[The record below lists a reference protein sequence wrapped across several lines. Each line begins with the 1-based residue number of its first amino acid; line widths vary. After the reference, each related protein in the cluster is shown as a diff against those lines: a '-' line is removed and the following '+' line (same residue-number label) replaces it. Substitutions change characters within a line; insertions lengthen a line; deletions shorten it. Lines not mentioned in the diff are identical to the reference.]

1 MPEAVKWRITLGML
15 AGVITRDEIRSTY
28 DTIRPCIRRTPV
40 VRVDLSELDPAGP
53 ALPVVT
59 LKLEQL
65 QCAGSFKARGAFA
78 NLLLRDVP
86 PAGVV
91 AASGGNHGVAVA
103 YAAHR
108 RGVPARIFVP
118 TVSAP
123 AKMERIR
130 QLGAELMVTG
140 ERYAD
145 ALDAAQAW
153 VESSGAMSV
162 HAFDQRETLLGQGTL
177 ALELAGQAPEMG
189 PEMGTA
195 LDTVLVPVGGGGLIG
210 GIAAYFAG
218 AVRVIGVE
226 PDGAPTLTRARA
238 EGRPADA
245 PAEGV
250 AADALAP
257 RRVGEL
263 VFPITQAY
271 VEDVVLVDDA
281 SILAAQRALWQA
293 ARIAAEPAASVGI
306 AALLTGAY
314 KPAPGE
320 HVAVVI
326 SGANM
331 APSQL
336 ESAAWLRH
344 VPAPFGIIE
353 IFGRT
358 DLGSRTWIRDT
369 LLLCGSSSRPRP
381 TTRPAC
387 SPCRGLNRWWNGR
400 TSGWSRSGSGASRG
414 TWSASSTTT
423 ARCTPSRS
431 SASGWPGAST
441 GCSGRWPS

>member
-1 MPEAVKWRITLGML
+1 M
-15 AGVITRDEIRSTY
+15 ITREDIRGTY
-28 DTIRPCIRRTPV
+28 ETIRPYIRRTPV
-40 VRVDLSELDPAGP
+40 VQLDLGDLDPAAGE
-53 ALPVVT
+53 LPPIT

-65 QCAGSFKARGAFA
+65 QCAGSFKARGAFT

-108 RGVPARIFVP
+108 LGLPARIFVP

-123 AKMERIR
+123 AKIERIR
-130 QLGAELMVTG
+130 QLGAELVVTG
-140 ERYAD
+140 DRYAD
-145 ALDAAQAW
+145 ALAAAQAW
-153 VESSGAMSV
+153 VETSGAMSV
-162 HAFDQRETLLGQGTL
+162 HAFDQRETLLGQGTV
-177 ALELAGQAPEMG
+177 ALELTAQARGPDDAG
-189 PEMGTA
+189 

-210 GIAAYFAG
+210 GIAAWFAG
-218 AVRVIGVE
+218 STRVIGVE

-238 EGRPADA
+238 EGGPADA

-271 VEDVVLVDDA
+271 VEDVVLVGDA
-281 SILAAQRALWQA
+281 AILAAQRALWQA
-293 ARIAAEPAASVGI
+293 ARIAAEPAASVGV

-320 HVAVVI
+320 GVAVVI

-331 APSQL
+331 DPAQL
-336 ESAAWLRH
+336 G
-344 VPAPFGIIE
+344 V
-353 IFGRT
+353 
-358 DLGSRTWIRDT
+358 
-369 LLLCGSSSRPRP
+369 
-381 TTRPAC
+381 
-387 SPCRGLNRWWNGR
+387 
-400 TSGWSRSGSGASRG
+400 
-414 TWSASSTTT
+414 
-423 ARCTPSRS
+423 
-431 SASGWPGAST
+431 
-441 GCSGRWPS
+441 

>member
-1 MPEAVKWRITLGML
+1 ML
-15 AGVITRDEIRSTY
+15 ADVISRDDIRGTY
-28 DTIRPCIRRTPV
+28 DTIRPFIRRTPV
-40 VRVDLSELDPAGP
+40 VRIDLSDLDPAGTD
-53 ALPVVT
+53 LPVVT

-123 AKMERIR
+123 AKIERIR
-130 QLGAELMVTG
+130 RLGAELVVTG

-145 ALDAAQAW
+145 ALAAAQAW
-153 VESSGAMSV
+153 AESSGAMSV
-162 HAFDQRETLLGQGTL
+162 HAFDQRETLLGQGTV
-177 ALELAGQAPEMG
+177 ALELAAQAPEMG
-189 PEMGTA
+189 PEMDRA

-218 AVRVIGVE
+218 TVRVIGVE
-226 PDGAPTLTRARA
+226 PEGAPTLTRARA

-245 PAEGV
+245 SAEGV

-271 VEDVVLVDDA
+271 VEDVALVDDA

-331 APSQL
+331 ASAQL
-336 ESAAWLRH
+336 ESQL
-344 VPAPFGIIE
+344 
-353 IFGRT
+353 
-358 DLGSRTWIRDT
+358 D
-369 LLLCGSSSRPRP
+369 
-381 TTRPAC
+381 
-387 SPCRGLNRWWNGR
+387 
-400 TSGWSRSGSGASRG
+400 
-414 TWSASSTTT
+414 
-423 ARCTPSRS
+423 
-431 SASGWPGAST
+431 
-441 GCSGRWPS
+441 

>member
-1 MPEAVKWRITLGML
+1 
-15 AGVITRDEIRSTY
+15 VITRDDIRSTY
-28 DTIRPCIRRTPV
+28 DTIRPYIRRTPV
-40 VRVDLSELDPAGP
+40 VQLDLGDLDPAAGE
-53 ALPVVT
+53 LPGIT

-108 RGVPARIFVP
+108 LAVAARIFVP
-118 TVSAP
+118 TVSNP

-130 QLGAELMVTG
+130 QLGAELVVTG
-140 ERYAD
+140 DRYAD
-145 ALDAAQAW
+145 ALAAAQSW
-153 VESSGAMSV
+153 EQSSGAMSV

-177 ALELAGQAPEMG
+177 GLELAGQADQP
-189 PEMGTA
+189 
-195 LDTVLVPVGGGGLIG
+195 DTVLVPVGGGGLIG
-210 GIAAYFAG
+210 GVASWFAG
-218 AVRVIGVE
+218 SARVIGVE

-263 VFPITQAY
+263 VFPITQAH
-271 VEDVVLVDDA
+271 VEDVVLVGDTA
-281 SILAAQRALWQA
+281 ILAAQRALWQA

-320 HVAVVI
+320 RVAVVI

-331 APSQL
+331 APAQL
-336 ESAAWLRH
+336 
-344 VPAPFGIIE
+344 
-353 IFGRT
+353 
-358 DLGSRTWIRDT
+358 
-369 LLLCGSSSRPRP
+369 
-381 TTRPAC
+381 
-387 SPCRGLNRWWNGR
+387 
-400 TSGWSRSGSGASRG
+400 GA
-414 TWSASSTTT
+414 
-423 ARCTPSRS
+423 
-431 SASGWPGAST
+431 
-441 GCSGRWPS
+441 

>member
-1 MPEAVKWRITLGML
+1 
-15 AGVITRDEIRSTY
+15 VITRKEILATY
-28 DTIRPCIRRTPV
+28 DTIRPWIRRTPV
-40 VRVDLSELDPAGP
+40 VQLELGE
-53 ALPVVT
+53 LPSVT

-103 YAAHR
+103 YAANR

-130 QLGAELMVTG
+130 QLGAELVVTG
-140 ERYAD
+140 DRYAD
-145 ALDAAQAW
+145 ALAAAQDW
-153 VESSGAMSV
+153 VASSGAMSV

-177 ALELAGQAPEMG
+177 GLELARQTEQ
-189 PEMGTA
+189 
-195 LDTVLVPVGGGGLIG
+195 LDTVLVAVGGGGLIG
-210 GIAAYFAG
+210 GVAAWFGG
-218 AVRVIGVE
+218 ATRVIGVE
-226 PDGAPTLTRARA
+226 PDGAPTLTLARA
-238 EGRPADA
+238 AGQPADA

-263 VFPITQAY
+263 MFPIAQAY
-271 VEDVVLVDDA
+271 VEDVVLVDDDA
-281 SILAAQRALWQA
+281 ILSAQRVLWQT

-320 HVAVVI
+320 HVTVVI

-331 APSQL
+331 SPGQL
-336 ESAAWLRH
+336 GE
-344 VPAPFGIIE
+344 
-353 IFGRT
+353 
-358 DLGSRTWIRDT
+358 
-369 LLLCGSSSRPRP
+369 
-381 TTRPAC
+381 
-387 SPCRGLNRWWNGR
+387 
-400 TSGWSRSGSGASRG
+400 AS
-414 TWSASSTTT
+414 
-423 ARCTPSRS
+423 
-431 SASGWPGAST
+431 
-441 GCSGRWPS
+441 

>member
-1 MPEAVKWRITLGML
+1 
-15 AGVITRDEIRSTY
+15 VITRDDIRSTY
-28 DTIRPCIRRTPV
+28 ETIRPYIRRTPV
-40 VRVDLSELDPAGP
+40 VQLDLSELDPDGN
-53 ALPVVT
+53 ALPTAT
-59 LKLEQL
+59 LKLEYL

-123 AKMERIR
+123 AKIERIR
-130 QLGAELMVTG
+130 RLGAELVVTG
-140 ERYAD
+140 DRYAD
-145 ALDAAQAW
+145 ALAAAQAW
-153 VESSGAMSV
+153 TESSGAMSV

-177 ALELAGQAPEMG
+177 ALELAEQAARPG
-189 PEMGTA
+189 PE

-210 GIAAYFAG
+210 GIASWFAG
-218 AVRVIGVE
+218 ATRVIGVE

-245 PAEGV
+245 PCEGV

-281 SILAAQRALWQA
+281 SILAAQRALWEA
-293 ARIAAEPAASVGI
+293 ARITAEPAASVGI
-306 AALLTGAY
+306 AALLAGLY

-331 APSQL
+331 
-336 ESAAWLRH
+336 SAAQ
-344 VPAPFGIIE
+344 
-353 IFGRT
+353 
-358 DLGSRTWIRDT
+358 LG
-369 LLLCGSSSRPRP
+369 
-381 TTRPAC
+381 
-387 SPCRGLNRWWNGR
+387 
-400 TSGWSRSGSGASRG
+400 
-414 TWSASSTTT
+414 
-423 ARCTPSRS
+423 
-431 SASGWPGAST
+431 
-441 GCSGRWPS
+441 

>member
-1 MPEAVKWRITLGML
+1 ML
-15 AGVITRDEIRSTY
+15 AGVITRDEIRETY
-28 DTIRPCIRRTPV
+28 DTIRPFIRRTPV
-40 VRVDLSELDPAGP
+40 VRIDLSELDPSGP
-53 ALPVVT
+53 ALPAVT

-108 RGVPARIFVP
+108 RSVPARIFVP

-130 QLGAELMVTG
+130 QLGAELIVTG

-145 ALDAAQAW
+145 ALAAAQAW
-153 VESSGAMSV
+153 VQSSGAMSV
-162 HAFDQRETLLGQGTL
+162 HAFDQRETLLGQGTV
-177 ALELAGQAPEMG
+177 ALELAAQAPEMG
-189 PEMGTA
+189 PEMDRA

-218 AVRVIGVE
+218 TVRVIGVE
-226 PDGAPTLTRARA
+226 PEGAPTLTRARA

-245 PAEGV
+245 SAEGV

-293 ARIAAEPAASVGI
+293 VRIAAEPAASVGI

-336 ESAAWLRH
+336 ESQ
-344 VPAPFGIIE
+344 
-353 IFGRT
+353 
-358 DLGSRTWIRDT
+358 LG
-369 LLLCGSSSRPRP
+369 
-381 TTRPAC
+381 
-387 SPCRGLNRWWNGR
+387 
-400 TSGWSRSGSGASRG
+400 
-414 TWSASSTTT
+414 
-423 ARCTPSRS
+423 
-431 SASGWPGAST
+431 
-441 GCSGRWPS
+441 

>member
-1 MPEAVKWRITLGML
+1 MIS
-15 AGVITRDEIRSTY
+15 RDDISATY
-28 DTIRPCIRRTPV
+28 DTIRPYIRRTPV
-40 VRVDLSELDPAGP
+40 VKIDLSELDPAGTELP
-53 ALPVVT
+53 AVT

-78 NLLLRDVP
+78 NLLLREVP

-103 YAAHR
+103 YAASR
-108 RGVPARIFVP
+108 VGSGGKQRGVPARIFVP

-130 QLGAELMVTG
+130 RLGAELVVTG
-140 ERYAD
+140 DRYAD
-145 ALDAAQAW
+145 ALAAAQAW
-153 VESSGAMSV
+153 EQSSGAMSV
-162 HAFDQRETLLGQGTL
+162 HAFDQLQTLLGQGTL
-177 ALELAGQAPEMG
+177 ALELAGQAGELDAG
-189 PEMGTA
+189 G

-210 GIAAYFAG
+210 GIASWFAG
-218 AVRVIGVE
+218 SVQVIGVE

-271 VEDVVLVDDA
+271 VEDVVLVGDA
-281 SILAAQRALWQA
+281 AILAAQRALWQA

-320 HVAVVI
+320 RVAVVI

-331 APSQL
+331 DPAQL
-336 ESAAWLRH
+336 
-344 VPAPFGIIE
+344 
-353 IFGRT
+353 
-358 DLGSRTWIRDT
+358 
-369 LLLCGSSSRPRP
+369 
-381 TTRPAC
+381 
-387 SPCRGLNRWWNGR
+387 
-400 TSGWSRSGSGASRG
+400 GA
-414 TWSASSTTT
+414 
-423 ARCTPSRS
+423 
-431 SASGWPGAST
+431 
-441 GCSGRWPS
+441 

>member
-1 MPEAVKWRITLGML
+1 M
-15 AGVITRDEIRSTY
+15 ITRKEILATY
-28 DTIRPCIRRTPV
+28 DTIRPWIRRTPV
-40 VRVDLSELDPAGP
+40 VQLELGE
-53 ALPVVT
+53 LPSVT

-78 NLLLRDVP
+78 NLLLREVP
-86 PAGVV
+86 AGGVV

-103 YAAHR
+103 YAANR

-130 QLGAELMVTG
+130 QLGAELVVTG
-140 ERYAD
+140 DRYAD
-145 ALDAAQAW
+145 ALAAAQDW
-153 VESSGAMSV
+153 VASSGAMSV

-177 ALELAGQAPEMG
+177 GLELARQTEQ
-189 PEMGTA
+189 
-195 LDTVLVPVGGGGLIG
+195 LDTVLVAVGGGGLIG
-210 GIAAYFAG
+210 GVAAWFGG
-218 AVRVIGVE
+218 ATRVIGVE
-226 PDGAPTLTRARA
+226 PDGAPTLTLARA
-238 EGRPADA
+238 AGQPADA

-271 VEDVVLVDDA
+271 VEDVVLVDDDA
-281 SILAAQRALWQA
+281 ILAAQRALWQT

-320 HVAVVI
+320 HVTVVI

-331 APSQL
+331 SPGQL
-336 ESAAWLRH
+336 GE
-344 VPAPFGIIE
+344 
-353 IFGRT
+353 
-358 DLGSRTWIRDT
+358 
-369 LLLCGSSSRPRP
+369 
-381 TTRPAC
+381 
-387 SPCRGLNRWWNGR
+387 
-400 TSGWSRSGSGASRG
+400 AS
-414 TWSASSTTT
+414 
-423 ARCTPSRS
+423 
-431 SASGWPGAST
+431 
-441 GCSGRWPS
+441 

>member
-1 MPEAVKWRITLGML
+1 MIS
-15 AGVITRDEIRSTY
+15 RDEIRGTY
-28 DTIRPCIRRTPV
+28 DIIRPYIRRTPV
-40 VRVDLSELDPAGP
+40 VQLDLADLDPASGE
-53 ALPVVT
+53 LPDVT

-78 NLLLRDVP
+78 NLLLRNVP

-123 AKMERIR
+123 AKVERIR
-130 QLGAELMVTG
+130 QLGAELVVTG
-140 ERYAD
+140 DRYAD
-145 ALDAAQAW
+145 ALAAAQAW
-153 VESSGAMSV
+153 VQSSGAMSV

-177 ALELAGQAPEMG
+177 GLELTGQADQ
-189 PEMGTA
+189 

-210 GIAAYFAG
+210 GIAAWFAG
-218 AVRVIGVE
+218 STRVIGVE

-263 VFPITQAY
+263 VFPITQAH
-271 VEDVVLVDDA
+271 VEDVVLVGDA
-281 SILAAQRALWQA
+281 AILAAQRAVWQA

-320 HVAVVI
+320 RVAVVI

-331 APSQL
+331 APGQL
-336 ESAAWLRH
+336 ER
-344 VPAPFGIIE
+344 
-353 IFGRT
+353 
-358 DLGSRTWIRDT
+358 
-369 LLLCGSSSRPRP
+369 
-381 TTRPAC
+381 
-387 SPCRGLNRWWNGR
+387 
-400 TSGWSRSGSGASRG
+400 
-414 TWSASSTTT
+414 
-423 ARCTPSRS
+423 
-431 SASGWPGAST
+431 
-441 GCSGRWPS
+441 